1 MDILHLIDRLD
12 SLIENGFGVP
22 ATGKVMVDR
31 ETALNLIDE
40 MRASIPEDLQHAQ
53 EVLNA
58 REALLTEA
66 REAADRTRR
75 DADEHFRQRLDQH
88 EVTQAARVEALQI
101 TGRARQDADA
111 QMARL
116 QAEIAGRRRELD
128 EYSLTL
134 LRRLEANLNAQL
146 GQVRQGLEGLLEKQ
160 RRPGMGVE
168 ENERQ

>member
-22 ATGKVMVDR
+22 GTGKVMVDR
-31 ETALNLIDE
+31 EATLNLIDE
-40 MRASIPEDLQHAQ
+40 MRASVPEDLQHAQ

-66 REAADRTRR
+66 KEAAERTRR
-75 DADEHFRQRLDQH
+75 EADAHARQLLDQH
-88 EVTQAARVEALQI
+88 ELTTAARLEAQQI
-101 TGRARQDADA
+101 IGMARQDADT
-111 QMARL
+111 QMTRL

-134 LRRLEANLNAQL
+134 LRRLEGNLNAQL
-146 GQVRQGLEGLLEKQ
+146 GQVKQGIEGLLEKQ

-168 ENERQ
+168 EDER